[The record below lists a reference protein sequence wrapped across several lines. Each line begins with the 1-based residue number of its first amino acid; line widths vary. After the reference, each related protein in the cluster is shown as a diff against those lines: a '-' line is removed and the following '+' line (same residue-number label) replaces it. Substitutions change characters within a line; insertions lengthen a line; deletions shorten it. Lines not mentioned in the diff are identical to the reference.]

1 MNLQKT
7 FIEEYKREMDM
18 TRETLKRIPEDKL
31 SWKPHEKSMTLGQ
44 LGLHIALI
52 PGRLSE
58 LFSKL
63 KREVP
68 TVPLGEP
75 ESITQLLNALE
86 ESEIIAMKHLTI
98 WNEEQLEADW
108 SMVDG
113 EQILMTEPRW
123 VMIRS
128 LMFNH
133 LYHHRG
139 QLTVYLRLLNISVPA
154 IYGASAD
161 ENG

>member
-7 FIEEYKREMDM
+7 YVEEFKREIAM
-18 TRETLKRIPEDKL
+18 TRDSLKRIPEDKL
-31 SWKPHEKSMTLGQ
+31 SWKPHEKSMSLGQ
-44 LGLHIALI
+44 LALHIALI
-52 PGRLSE
+52 PGQLTQLFSE
-58 LFSKL
+58 LE
-63 KREVP
+63 REVP
-68 TVPLGEP
+68 NVPLHEAR
-75 ESITQLLNALE
+75 SIDQLLHALDE
-86 ESEIIAMKHLTI
+86 
-98 WNEEQLEADW
+98 NEEIARNHLMNWNAEELEADW

-113 EQILMTEPRW
+113 GQILLTEPRW

-161 ENG
+161 EFE